1 MANPVKAIPEGYH
14 TATPYLVVHDAAKA
28 IEFYKKALGAE
39 ELMRMPG
46 PGGRIMHA
54 EIRIGDSI
62 IMLTDEAPDASSS
75 RSPES
80 LGGTTASVFLYV
92 DDVDA
97 LVARAV
103 EAGAKVAIPVQD
115 MFWGDRFGQL
125 KDPFGHSW
133 GVATHKEDLTPDEI
147 ARRAPRP

>member
-1 MANPVKAIPEGYH
+1 MAVKPIPEGYH
-14 TATPYLVVHDAAKA
+14 TATPYLTVRGAAKA
-28 IEFYKKALGAE
+28 IDFYKKAFGAQ

-46 PGGRIMHA
+46 PEGRIGHA

-75 RSPES
+75 RAPES
-80 LGGTTASVFLYV
+80 LGGTTSSVFLYV
-92 DDVDA
+92 DNVDA

-103 EAGAKVAIPVQD
+103 EAGATVAVPLQD

-125 KDPFGHSW
+125 RDPFGHSW
-133 GVATHKEDLTPDEI
+133 GVATHKEDLTPEEI
-147 ARRAPRP
+147 ARRAPRQ